1 MGNNMTGEQDTAV
14 EQLISDLESASSRND
29 VEALVALFAHDATIE
44 SYLVSR
50 VFNRKDGV
58 CRGRAEIRELA
69 RALSSRGKRWGGH
82 EPPIIRGNTV
92 AIEYTSASS
101 DAEKFSVDII
111 EVRDGT
117 IQSLRAYAGWR
128 AIMALTGGAES
139 NAGRNSAS
147 SDQRR
152 DDNRRKVTM
161 LFEAFNDGGLS
172 LVDELVSPEYVGAR
186 GDKGP
191 AGFKAVVIGLRA
203 AFPDI
208 HYTLDDVVAEGDR
221 VAVRWH
227 WTGTHRAAFRGF
239 PATGKTI
246 ANTGI
251 GIFQFQ
257 DGTIVTAA
265 LETDRL
271 GFLEQMGGVPE
282 SIGRDARSSAP
293 SRP

>member
-1 MGNNMTGEQDTAV
+1 MEQEQVATV
-14 EQLISDLESASSRND
+14 EQLLSDLEAAFSRND
-29 VEALVALFAHDATIE
+29 VEAIVALFAPDATIE

-50 VFNRKDGV
+50 VFNRKEGV

-69 RALSSRGKRWGGH
+69 LALLSRGRPWGGH

-92 AIEYTSASS
+92 AIEYKSASS
-101 DAEKFSVDII
+101 DAEKFSVDVI
-111 EVRDGT
+111 EVRDGR

-128 AIMALTGGAES
+128 AIVALTGGAETD
-139 NAGRNSAS
+139 AVRNSVLP
-147 SDQRR
+147 DERR
-152 DDNRRKVTM
+152 EENRRKVTM
-161 LFEAFNDGGLS
+161 LFEAFNNGGLGV
-172 LVDELVSPEYVGAR
+172 VDELVGPEYVGAQ

-191 AGFKAVVIGLRA
+191 AGFKTVVVGLRA
-203 AFPDI
+203 AFPDV

-246 ANTGI
+246 TNTGA

-257 DGTIVTAA
+257 GGKIVTAV

-271 GFLEQMGGVPE
+271 GFLEQIGAVPE
-282 SIGRDARSSAP
+282 GIGRGARSSAP
-293 SRP
+293 SRA